1 MHTTA
6 VGRRG
11 KAGRM
16 ISGFCYLAFLCGCVS
31 CGKQADKTEPSVT
44 NRVTRSKSSPELEL
58 PRGIDRASL
67 RKPPATQGVRRHSS
81 GVRAERMHSADVL
94 VGEEQAKVQGSAP
107 QIPPATPVG
116 EAEKKLRP
124 EEFLVAL
131 RSAVGMGDANAIRS
145 VLERAPQDAA
155 LADTLKGMMNAPGT
169 DAAMQRYAA
178 EALVRIGTGESV
190 QYVLGQLLVAYRSG
204 DSDRAN
210 GLLAALETPTT
221 ADGMKV
227 LFDFL
232 LGRGNF
238 ARTQE
243 AVPAEAMAATRKA
256 LLAASDRE
264 AVGNLAAK
272 LYLDPQVMTNNVA
285 MWELFDGVSHP
296 LMLAQLA
303 TRAYQENLP
312 DNAAQFLDRLSQS
325 DDQSV
330 VQAIV
335 QMVPNQSVP
344 LDDAAMALHD
354 WSLVHQQAATPGL
367 YIEYMTDRNLPP
379 EQRSVAAFGLAG
391 SSNPEYAKQ
400 ALEKAL
406 GLETDPVVRTNL
418 QTALTILNKDRLQK

>member
-1 MHTTA
+1 M
-6 VGRRG
+6 R
-11 KAGRM
+11 K
-16 ISGFCYLAFLCGCVS
+16 I
-31 CGKQADKTEPSVT
+31 VT
-44 NRVTRSKSSPELEL
+44 
-58 PRGIDRASL
+58 
-67 RKPPATQGVRRHSS
+67 
-81 GVRAERMHSADVL
+81 
-94 VGEEQAKVQGSAP
+94 
-107 QIPPATPVG
+107 
-116 EAEKKLRP
+116 
-124 EEFLVAL
+124 FLVAFVVVAIAL
-131 RSAVGMGDANAIRS
+131 VSLRQRHSTESRSTARPPDSAKPAKASSLAPQSNPSESVRNAADGKSAAAGRKETRESAGVTAKSAPVETPARKPEAVTHGGGQIPVVADKLVKPGTKLSADEFLATFRSAIARGDVAGIKA
-145 VLERAPQDAA
+145 VLERTPGDPG
-155 LADTLKGMMNAPGT
+155 LADALKVMMNDPSA

-178 EALVRIGTGESV
+178 EALVRIGTVESV
-190 QYVLGQLLVAYRSG
+190 QYVLGQLLAAYRSS
-204 DSDRAN
+204 DTDRAN
-210 GLLAALETPTT
+210 LLLASLEAPTST
-221 ADGMKV
+221 EGMKV

-243 AVPAEAMAATRKA
+243 TLPAEAMAATRKA
-256 LLAASDRE
+256 LLAAPDRE

-272 LYLDPQVMTNNVA
+272 LYLDPSVMSNNVA

-344 LDDAAMALHD
+344 LDDAALALHD
-354 WSLVHQQAATPGL
+354 WSLAHQQAATPGL

-400 ALEKAL
+400 AMEKAL

-418 QTALTILNKDRLQK
+418 QTALTILNQDRSQK